1 MRIIRCN
8 TELTHSTTVALEIGR
23 EHCPSQMTLVIGTSK
38 KISKLVLADTISKSL
53 ADKISKNIGIRSITA
68 LGIY

>member
-1 MRIIRCN
+1 
-8 TELTHSTTVALEIGR
+8 
-23 EHCPSQMTLVIGTSK
+23 MTLVIGTSK
-38 KISKLVLADTISKSL
+38 KTSKLVLADTISKSL

>member
-8 TELTHSTTVALEIGR
+8 TELTHGTTVALALSVTNDI
-23 EHCPSQMTLVIGTSK
+23 VTSK
-38 KISKLVLADTISKSL
+38 KTSKLVVADTISKSL